1 MKLTHSLVTV
11 AAMTLVAATVFADGP
26 GAYRPVEKP
35 TNSQPPEL
43 GAIDAYNAGYAE
55 IRRADE
61 LSTQADA
68 AKQAKAAYK
77 AALKQFSTAVKRD
90 PSMHEAYTYIGYAH
104 RQLRDYDAALK
115 AYEAALRINPDY
127 PPAIEYQGE
136 AFVKLGQMDKAKF
149 NYQRLYALSPPLAAK
164 LLASMQQWIGSNRS
178 ADTAEL
184 EAWMSERA
192 ALAAKAGNDR
202 PGASW

>member
-1 MKLTHSLVTV
+1 MKRTALMVAA
-11 AAMTLVAATVFADGP
+11 AAMTFIAAAAFADGP

-35 TNSQPPEL
+35 TNSQPPQL

-55 IRRADE
+55 IQRADE

-77 AALKQFSTAVKRD
+77 AALKQFSIAVKRD
-90 PSMHEAYTYIGYAH
+90 PSMHEAYTYMGYAN
-104 RQLRDYDAALK
+104 RQLRDYEAALK
-115 AYEAALRINPDY
+115 AYEKALRINPDY

-136 AFVKLGQMDKAKF
+136 AFVKLGRMDEAKF

-164 LLASMQQWIGSNRS
+164 LLASMRQWVGSNRS

-192 ALAAKAGNDR
+192 ALAAKAGNDQ
-202 PGASW
+202 PGSSW